1 MTIAVL
7 IPAHNEADRIG
18 DTVRAALGIPGVSI
32 CVVVD
37 DASRD
42 DTARVAEAAGA
53 KVVRLEFN
61 VGKGAALEA
70 GAARVAN
77 ADHILLLDGDL
88 GATAEQG
95 GLLLDPLLDGTA
107 DMAIAGFPRPEGK
120 AGFGLVKRLA
130 RWGISRMGGGFLA
143 DAPLSGQRA
152 LTRECL
158 ESVRPF
164 ASGYGVEVA
173 LSVRALRA
181 GFSLIEVPTTMTH
194 AATGRDLAGF
204 IHRGRQ
210 FVHVALA
217 LIKLRLERATPPR
230 ASRRGDG
237 GETG

>member
-1 MTIAVL
+1 MTVAVL

-18 DTVRAALGIPGVSI
+18 ATVRAALGIPGVSL

-42 DTARVAEAAGA
+42 ETARVAEDAGA
-53 KVVRLEFN
+53 KVIRLEFN

-70 GAARVAN
+70 GAARVAS

-95 GLLLDPLLDGTA
+95 RSLLNPLLDGVA
-107 DMAIAGFPRPEGK
+107 DMVIAAFPRPEGK
-120 AGFGLVKRLA
+120 AGFGLVKGLA
-130 RWGISRMGGGFLA
+130 RWGIARMGGGFLA

-181 GFSLIEVPTTMTH
+181 GFTLVEVPTTMTH

-204 IHRGRQ
+204 VHRGRQ

-217 LIKLRLERATPPR
+217 LIRLLKERP
-230 ASRRGDG
+230 ASPQGSRSGDG
-237 GETG
+237 RESG